1 MLNLQIPFLYRFEDQ
16 SKGPVHINTMEIIEI
31 KNYVNNSNWST
42 IILRNTEE
50 FTSMMSPEEF
60 VADILNSYNRTMET
74 YKWKKQRE

>member
-31 KNYVNNSNWST
+31 KNYEYNSNWST
-42 IILRNTEE
+42 IILRDTIDGE

-74 YKWKKQRE
+74 YK